1 MCVKLL
7 TIKRCVGH
15 IVHRAYRRGKFHMII
30 YVRGFSVHLID
41 VMIPTMMSLVLYN
54 AYSLLIQH
62 CMLSNICRA
71 SDNLMHRMTELI
83 NVLGF

>member
-1 MCVKLL
+1 
-7 TIKRCVGH
+7 
-15 IVHRAYRRGKFHMII
+15 MII

-71 SDNLMHRMTELI
+71 SDNLMHRMTELMSGTGI
-83 NVLGF
+83 FRELPYFTSGGIYRG